1 MKKNKI
7 IFKKLGMTRLFDEN
21 NRIYPITVLQLEKTI
36 LVDEKTIEKDGYNTS
51 ILSRGT
57 KLRKHKTAP
66 ALGKDEKYEKELAAL
81 YESDLYKEFSNEVKE
96 KIAAEGLKVSD
107 FVNVCVNRL
116 VDVTAITKGHGF
128 TGVMKRHNFKGLRA
142 SHGVSACHRSGGS
155 TGMRT
160 EPSRTIK
167 NQKMAGHYGV
177 EQVTI
182 KNLKVFGYD
191 EAKQCLFIVGA
202 VPGPNKSYVNV
213 APISL
218 KMKKGGIAY
227 KSKPQEGKLYVAA

>member
-7 IFKKLGMTRLFDEN
+7 VFRKLGMTRLFDEN

-36 LVDEKTIEKDGYNTS
+36 FVDNKTNEKDGYETA
-51 ILSRGT
+51 ILSRGS
-57 KLRKHKTAP
+57 KLRKHKTTP
-66 ALGKDEKYEKELAAL
+66 AMGKDEKYGQELGAL
-81 YESDLYKEFSNEVKE
+81 YESDLYKEFSNEVRA
-96 KIAAEGLKVSD
+96 KITAEGLKVSD
-107 FVNVCVNRL
+107 FVNMCVNRL

-177 EQVTI
+177 EQVTV

-227 KSKPQEGKLYVAA
+227 KSKPQEGELYVA